1 MINFAAILALSMLFL
16 FFALILTGLAL
27 STISLWLD
35 LKDQLQQRRNRR
47 QGR

>member
-1 MINFAAILALSMLFL
+1 MITFAAILALSMLFL
-16 FFALILTGLAL
+16 FFAVILTGLAL